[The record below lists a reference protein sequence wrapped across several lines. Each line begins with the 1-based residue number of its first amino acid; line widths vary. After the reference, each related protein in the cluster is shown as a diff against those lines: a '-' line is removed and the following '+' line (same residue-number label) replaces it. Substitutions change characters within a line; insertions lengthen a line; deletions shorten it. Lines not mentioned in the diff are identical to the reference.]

1 MILIG
6 DWLGWVIAGI
16 ILVVIGYILERHVA
30 AAIIKTLGHILWII
44 GLIVIAIGFILL
56 ILGLL

>member
-6 DWLGWVIAGI
+6 DWLGWIIVGI
-16 ILVVIGYILERHVA
+16 VLVVIGYIIQRHVA
-30 AAIIKTLGHILWII
+30 QAVIQTLGHILWII

-56 ILGLL
+56 IFSFV